1 MRSKS
6 NVGLFLLYLLAA
18 ALVVY
23 SVSLVI
29 LSNFNMGNLMVWLLT
44 ACVVG
49 YAVFRRPLHAWF
61 SHGTGRVVFWV
72 LAAMAAI
79 YLAVIAFV
87 SVSGYTNPPT
97 GNEQVVLVLGAGLHK
112 DKPSKLL
119 QYRLNKA
126 YEFAAAHPDTLVITS
141 GGQGRDEWCPE
152 GDAMRDYLIATGVR
166 PPPRKTLPSRSP
178 FCASTAMTRQ
188 RPSSMFPMR
197 STATAPENMLPW
209 RALPMQPSWLPAR
222 RCAAYY
228 RATCGRRWQFCIT
241 GYSRLPSPGR
251 CILWSVCWI

>member
-97 GNEQVVLVLGAGLHK
+97 GNEQVSLCWA
-112 DKPSKLL
+112 
-119 QYRLNKA
+119 RA
-126 YEFAAAHPDTLVITS
+126 CTRTS
-141 GGQGRDEWCPE
+141 PVSC
-152 GDAMRDYLIATGVR
+152 
-166 PPPRKTLPSRSP
+166 
-178 FCASTAMTRQ
+178 CNTA
-188 RPSSMFPMR
+188 
-197 STATAPENMLPW
+197 
-209 RALPMQPSWLPAR
+209 
-222 RCAAYY
+222 
-228 RATCGRRWQFCIT
+228 
-241 GYSRLPSPGR
+241 
-251 CILWSVCWI
+251 

>member
-72 LAAMAAI
+72 LAALAAI

-152 GDAMRDYLIATGVR
+152 GDAMRDYLIAKG
-166 PPPRKTLPSRSP
+166 L
-178 FCASTAMTRQ
+178 
-188 RPSSMFPMR
+188 
-197 STATAPENMLPW
+197 E
-209 RALPMQPSWLPAR
+209 PAR
-222 RCAAYY
+222 VISCLLY
-228 RATCGRRWQFCIT
+228 T
-241 GYSRLPSPGR
+241 SPSPR
-251 CILWSVCWI
+251 D

>member
-72 LAAMAAI
+72 LAALAAI

-152 GDAMRDYLIATGVR
+152 GDAMRDYLIAKGLEPARVI
-166 PPPRKTLPSRSP
+166 SEG
-178 FCASTAMTRQ
+178 
-188 RPSSMFPMR
+188 R
-197 STATAPENMLPW
+197 STSTEENF
-209 RALPMQPSWLPAR
+209 AFSFH
-222 RCAAYY
+222 CY
-228 RATCGRRWQFCIT
+228 RAGKYAAMAGFTNATELAAGTPLRSVLPCYLREALALLYYWVFKTSVT
-241 GYSRLPSPGR
+241 GPMHTMVGLLDMNKKFFYK
-251 CILWSVCWI
+251 